1 LVSYSYQTDWFGNGS
16 RAILP
21 WRLRAAAL
29 KDATKWLDTYRAFWK
44 DGFDLMDQRRQDDG

>member
-1 LVSYSYQTDWFGNGS
+1 
-16 RAILP
+16 LP